1 MDSWLEWKHWLG
13 GALCPRAGAV
23 GGRLP
28 SASQQMPQLELH
40 LYFYAPSLKP
50 VFASPEGGP
59 EARAVRHPEDV
70 AWPQVPGPAEEGG
83 AGLVGVFHALASFTR
98 PRDSDPSP
106 SKERKG
112 GVFLCFLELSAQPF
126 AGLSTRRGFPE
137 GCFSVRRAES
147 GG

>member
-1 MDSWLEWKHWLG
+1 M
-13 GALCPRAGAV
+13 

-40 LYFYAPSLKP
+40 LYFYAPSLHQCLLPRRGALRPELSITPRKLRGP
-50 VFASPEGGP
+50 RSRALPRREALGWWAS
-59 EARAVRHPEDV
+59 
-70 AWPQVPGPAEEGG
+70 
-83 AGLVGVFHALASFTR
+83 LASFTS

-112 GVFLCFLELSAQPF
+112 GVFLCFLELSAQAF
-126 AGLSTRRGFPE
+126 AGLSTPRRFPK